1 MPDGRVTF
9 DSPEYNMLYLAQL
22 TNLSGVTESKHLRRP
37 LVLGAAGP
45 AAGDQAGGEG
55 RGRDPAQRT
64 YSRCRQPGGNKAEP
78 RGQC

>member
-1 MPDGRVTF
+1 MF
-9 DSPEYNMLYLAQL
+9 
-22 TNLSGVTESKHLRRP
+22 TELKHLRP

-64 YSRCRQPGGNKAEP
+64 YSRCRQPGGNQAEP